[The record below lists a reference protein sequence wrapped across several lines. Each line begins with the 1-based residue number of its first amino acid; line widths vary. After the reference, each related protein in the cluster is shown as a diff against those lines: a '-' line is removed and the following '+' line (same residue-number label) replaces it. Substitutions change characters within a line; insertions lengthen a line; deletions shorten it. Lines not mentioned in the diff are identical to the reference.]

1 MQRSLYI
8 NPHHGLEEGE
18 SLQEATLPF
27 TVNREDMHGKYPY
40 RYPALMIVT
49 SAIWLASVIGVI
61 AWMNAVWG
69 FSSSMLR
76 DTISFGYV
84 ALSLLIYSG
93 VMSFFSAKIKPA
105 QRESRIL
112 HQEQL
117 AKKFTIWFNEHGIN
131 GEENAAL
138 QLIRSGNLTVPN
150 TNTWGAY
157 MIEFTPYGYQL
168 QHQKVLIWKRADI

>member
-1 MQRSLYI
+1 
-8 NPHHGLEEGE
+8 
-18 SLQEATLPF
+18 
-27 TVNREDMHGKYPY
+27 
-40 RYPALMIVT
+40 
-49 SAIWLASVIGVI
+49 
-61 AWMNAVWG
+61 MNAVWG